1 MRIGLDYRTV
11 GSSPHSGISRQVYAM
26 EQALESLPG
35 TQVTRFTVAPLDDP
49 LRQRAV
55 CPPWGCPRT
64 AMHQPHQRLRFE
76 AGFLPRALREQDI
89 DLYIST
95 FNMGLPLPPR
105 PPGVRYA
112 LLIHDLFQITL
123 KNYHANRLKALV
135 YRVSDYLSIAY
146 ALRVADRVWTPSQY
160 SADEAVRLFPGVAG
174 KVRVLPNQVDGFAG
188 EPADLSARGL
198 PPRYWLL
205 VGTRELRKNVPWFVR
220 AWARARAQAPGVP
233 PLVLVGSLDHLP
245 RGATR
250 PARPARARRA
260 RRRRAACAVPP
271 GRAALATVLRR
282 RLRPAGGR
290 GAERRHAGGGGQR
303 HLAGRNHPAVGAALL
318 AHRRRRPG
326 TPDAAPGRCAAR
338 SLGGRAH
345 RLGRALQPR
354 SLPATPGRT
363 DRGTELRMSLGNL
376 VAVVFG
382 LAFGG
387 ALLLLSPAKAG
398 AAMVGLAAAV
408 TILRFP
414 FWGLLL
420 FALVATFMPY
430 STVNVGIRSTVSEAI
445 LALTWGAVLW
455 HIFLSR
461 LPPAPALRYR
471 STERMLLW
479 LMLFTALPFV
489 VGQVSIKAE
498 ASGLSNWLRW
508 LLNLS
513 IVFLAGRLLVERKN
527 RETLVIALLL
537 GTLAMLLMSIAV
549 FIRYRSAS
557 GMAPIL
563 ALFNYA
569 NLDTLKFGLE
579 ALSSRMGSP
588 WMHPNATGGIMAL
601 LLPLAFCYGVANQ
614 GWRRGLGLA
623 VALLGAAAI
632 LLASSRGAM
641 LSLAVVLFW
650 MSLRKVPYTGR
661 LLLLGVGLV
670 VVLVL
675 SYPPLQERLA
685 TIFSPQNASTEVRF
699 DEYRMFPKA
708 VARYPLGIG
717 FKVDPPVPGTDLLG
731 ISNLWLNFMY
741 KVGLGGMLL
750 FIAVTWRWWREA
762 RPEKG
767 PIRLTR
773 DNAIWLGSTGGILAA
788 LISGLFDHYFS
799 FAVVMIG
806 LFWLLVGI
814 NLLEARRLFPERQP
828 QVRAVG
834 YRKLKRQL
842 ERGAEA

>member
-1 MRIGLDYRTV
+1 
-11 GSSPHSGISRQVYAM
+11 
-26 EQALESLPG
+26 
-35 TQVTRFTVAPLDDP
+35 
-49 LRQRAV
+49 
-55 CPPWGCPRT
+55 
-64 AMHQPHQRLRFE
+64 
-76 AGFLPRALREQDI
+76 
-89 DLYIST
+89 
-95 FNMGLPLPPR
+95 
-105 PPGVRYA
+105 
-112 LLIHDLFQITL
+112 
-123 KNYHANRLKALV
+123 
-135 YRVSDYLSIAY
+135 
-146 ALRVADRVWTPSQY
+146 
-160 SADEAVRLFPGVAG
+160 
-174 KVRVLPNQVDGFAG
+174 
-188 EPADLSARGL
+188 
-198 PPRYWLL
+198 
-205 VGTRELRKNVPWFVR
+205 
-220 AWARARAQAPGVP
+220 
-233 PLVLVGSLDHLP
+233 
-245 RGATR
+245 
-250 PARPARARRA
+250 
-260 RRRRAACAVPP
+260 
-271 GRAALATVLRR
+271 
-282 RLRPAGGR
+282 
-290 GAERRHAGGGGQR
+290 
-303 HLAGRNHPAVGAALL
+303 
-318 AHRRRRPG
+318 
-326 TPDAAPGRCAAR
+326 
-338 SLGGRAH
+338 
-345 RLGRALQPR
+345 
-354 SLPATPGRT
+354 
-363 DRGTELRMSLGNL
+363 
-376 VAVVFG
+376 
-382 LAFGG
+382 
-387 ALLLLSPAKAG
+387 
-398 AAMVGLAAAV
+398 
-408 TILRFP
+408 
-414 FWGLLL
+414 
-420 FALVATFMPY
+420 MPY

-461 LPPAPALRYR
+461 LPPAPTLRYR

-479 LMLFTALPFV
+479 LMLFTVLPFV

-563 ALFNYA
+563 AMFNYA

-601 LLPLAFCYGVANQ
+601 LLPLAFCYGVATRA
-614 GWRRGLGLA
+614 G
-623 VALLGAAAI
+623 GAAW
-632 LLASSRGAM
+632 ASPWRSSAPPRSSSPVPRGDAQPGGG
-641 LSLAVVLFW
+641 AVLDVPAQ
-650 MSLRKVPYTGR
+650 VPYTGR

-788 LISGLFDHYFS
+788 LVSGLFDHYFS

-828 QVRAVG
+828 QPRAVG

>member
-1 MRIGLDYRTV
+1 M
-11 GSSPHSGISRQVYAM
+11 
-26 EQALESLPG
+26 
-35 TQVTRFTVAPLDDP
+35 
-49 LRQRAV
+49 
-55 CPPWGCPRT
+55 
-64 AMHQPHQRLRFE
+64 
-76 AGFLPRALREQDI
+76 
-89 DLYIST
+89 
-95 FNMGLPLPPR
+95 
-105 PPGVRYA
+105 
-112 LLIHDLFQITL
+112 
-123 KNYHANRLKALV
+123 
-135 YRVSDYLSIAY
+135 
-146 ALRVADRVWTPSQY
+146 
-160 SADEAVRLFPGVAG
+160 
-174 KVRVLPNQVDGFAG
+174 LPNQVDGFVG

-205 VGTRELRKNVPWFVR
+205 VGTRELRKNVPWFVS

-245 RGATR
+245 EEQRGL
-250 PARPARARRA
+250 
-260 RRRRAACAVPP
+260 P
-271 GRAALATVLRR
+271 GLHAL
-282 RLRPAGGR
+282 GGLDDAELHALYR
-290 GAERRHAGGGGQR
+290 QAERLWQPSYAEGFGLPVVEALSVGT
-303 HLAGRNHPAVGAALL
+303 PVAVASGTSLDEVTPPSAPRFAQ
-318 AHRRRRPG
+318 RRRRPG

-338 SLGGRAH
+338 SLGGRTH

-354 SLPATPGRT
+354 SLPATAGRT

-387 ALLLLSPAKAG
+387 ALLMLSPAKAG

-479 LMLFTALPFV
+479 LMLFTVLPFV

-563 ALFNYA
+563 AMFNYA

-623 VALLGAAAI
+623 VAVLGAAAI

-788 LISGLFDHYFS
+788 LVSGLFDHYFS

-828 QVRAVG
+828 QPRAVG